1 METLRSTPR
10 LFLDSLESRAFPW
23 LLQQTAK
30 TLGGLKQQNCI
41 LSQFWRPQLQNQGDC
56 GGCAPLGG
64 SRGEPLASSRFGWL
78 QAPGIPWLVAA
89 FLQSLLPSSH
99 GLPPS
104 PLLSLVRTL
113 VVGFRARLDNPDD
126 LFLTT
131 LI

>member
-1 METLRSTPR
+1 M
-10 LFLDSLESRAFPW
+10 
-23 LLQQTAK
+23 
-30 TLGGLKQQNCI
+30 
-41 LSQFWRPQLQNQGDC
+41 
-56 GGCAPLGG
+56 
-64 SRGEPLASSRFGWL
+64 ASSRFGWL